1 MIDIHTHILPFVD
14 DGSSDFETS
23 INLIKLE
30 IEQGVTDI
38 FVTPHYFKYRDF
50 LSKCEENKK
59 IFNELV
65 EEVRRQNLKINLFL
79 GNEIFYN
86 SDIFNDLKSNKVMT
100 LNGSKYI
107 LIEFPLYEEIEDIPE
122 ALNNLTA
129 KGYIPIIAH
138 PERYTYLTNI
148 KHFEIIK
155 RMGGKIQVNSGSI
168 TGLEGKKIKRLVC
181 WLIKNGLVDFVASD
195 SHDFRPSTMKK
206 AFDIIKNNY
215 GDEIADRLFNN
226 NDIFE

>member
-38 FVTPHYFKYRDF
+38 FVTPHYFKYRGF
-50 LSKCEENKK
+50 LSRCEENKK
-59 IFNELV
+59 IFNELL
-65 EEVRRQNLKINLFL
+65 EKVRKQNLKVNLFL

-86 SDIFNDLKSNKVMT
+86 SGIFSDLKSDRVMA

-107 LIEFPLYEEIEDIPE
+107 LIEFPIYEELEDIPE

-148 KHFEIIK
+148 KDFEVIK
-155 RMGGKIQVNSGSI
+155 RMGGKIQVNSGSVL
-168 TGLEGKKIKRLVC
+168 GLEGKKIKRLVC
-181 WLIKNGLVDFVASD
+181 GLIKNGLVDFVASD
-195 SHDFRPSTMKK
+195 THDFRPSCMKK
-206 AFDIIKNNY
+206 AFDIIKKNY

-226 NDIFE
+226 KDIFE

>member
-38 FVTPHYFKYRDF
+38 FVTPHYFKYRGF
-50 LSKCEENKK
+50 LTRYEENSK

-65 EEVRRQNLKINLFL
+65 EEVKKQDLQVNLFL
-79 GNEIFYN
+79 GNEIFYY
-86 SDIFNDLKSNKVMT
+86 SGIFNDLESNKVIS
-100 LNGSKYI
+100 LNRGKHI
-107 LIEFPLYEEIEDIPE
+107 LVEFPLNEELEDIPE

-138 PERYTYLTNI
+138 PERYTYLTNV

-168 TGLEGKKIKRLVC
+168 IGLEGKKVKRLVC
-181 WLIKNGLVDFVASD
+181 ELIKNGLVDFVASD
-195 SHDFRPSTMKK
+195 THDFRPSCMKK
-206 AFDIIKNNY
+206 AFDIIKKSY
-215 GDEIADRLFNN
+215 GDEIADKLFNN
-226 NDIFE
+226 NDVFE